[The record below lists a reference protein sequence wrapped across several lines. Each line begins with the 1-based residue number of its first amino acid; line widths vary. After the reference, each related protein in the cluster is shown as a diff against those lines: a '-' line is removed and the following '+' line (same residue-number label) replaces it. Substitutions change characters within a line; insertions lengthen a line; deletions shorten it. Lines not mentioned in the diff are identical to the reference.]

1 MKTEKK
7 QKIFHSPADNTS
19 ISLPPPNYKLLTRQP
34 LYSLEFETTPTVH
47 SNRTNQNDHILKD
60 KFYATKTENEE
71 FTHSKDSSD
80 KHVSNTTLTTPT
92 ISHQISSI
100 SHNITSQV
108 STSNDL
114 KPECLVLDDFED
126 EWDDFDDLVKDVDLC
141 VFNEEVMSCPICGL
155 ELPKGSTAQDLEQH
169 TELCCPLEVIILD

>member
-34 LYSLEFETTPTVH
+34 LHSLEFENTPTVH
-47 SNRTNQNDHILKD
+47 SNRTNQNDHILND

-71 FTHSKDSSD
+71 FTRSRDSSD
-80 KHVSNTTLTTPT
+80 RHLSNTTLTTPT
-92 ISHQISSI
+92 ISNQISGI

-141 VFNEEVMSCPICGL
+141 VFNEEVRSCPVCGL
-155 ELPKGSTAQDLEQH
+155 ELPKGYVS
-169 TELCCPLEVIILD
+169 